1 MELIKRDTVLWT
13 YLTAEIKDLI
23 ETGETVVGFVNG
35 HKNDPEI
42 SDYSFCVFSFA
53 KAYEGFLKKLLLDMG
68 LIGNH
73 EYYGDDIR
81 IGRIL
86 SPFYMHEHGNV
97 FTRICG
103 HPRGNKEISQQLWDA
118 WKKARN
124 LVFHYFPHNFR
135 KLNYDEAFSLI
146 ILIIDAMDIAVTS
159 CVPPK
164 KEKTSI
170 IHS

>member
-1 MELIKRDTVLWT
+1 MELVKRDTFLWSYMT
-13 YLTAEIKDLI
+13 QETRELI
-23 ETGETVVGFVNG
+23 ETGETVLEFVKSNKDTSEL
-35 HKNDPEI
+35 H
-42 SDYSFCVFSFA
+42 DYSFCVFSFA
-53 KAYEGFLKKLLLDMG
+53 KAYEGCLKKLLLDMG

-97 FTRICG
+97 FSRMCA
-103 HPRGNKEISQQLWDA
+103 HPRGNKDISQQLWDA
-118 WKKARN
+118 WKKGRN

-135 KLNYDEAFSLI
+135 KLNYEEALYLI
-146 ILIIDAMDIAVTS
+146 MQLLDALDSAVTS
-159 CVPPK
+159 CAAPK